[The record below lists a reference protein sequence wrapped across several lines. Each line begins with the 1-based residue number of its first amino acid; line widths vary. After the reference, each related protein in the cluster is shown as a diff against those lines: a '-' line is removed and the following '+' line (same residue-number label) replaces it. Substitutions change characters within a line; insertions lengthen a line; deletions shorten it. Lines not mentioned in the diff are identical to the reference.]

1 MFPGELRFLV
11 RERHHISIGLRLRCY
26 ILLCP
31 LFLFHELLPL
41 NRGFLCK
48 HLSRWTNALPVAD
61 CVFSGFTAKESPA
74 VIHYFALFPVFPAL
88 LIIIFFYSCP
98 LGIVCPK
105 YILRAS
111 SCLRLFF
118 QGILARQYNN
128 DLFMFLFLLGDCKL
142 LESRNHVIF
151 FVIFTLVPDI
161 K

>member
-74 VIHYFALFPVFPAL
+74 QSYITLHCFPSFQLYL
-88 LIIIFFYSCP
+88 L
-98 LGIVCPK
+98 
-105 YILRAS
+105 
-111 SCLRLFF
+111 LFF
-118 QGILARQYNN
+118 FILAPWGLYAPNISLEPHPVSGCFFREFWQDNIIMTYLCSCSFWETVNC
-128 DLFMFLFLLGDCKL
+128 LKVGTMSYFLLYL
-142 LESRNHVIF
+142 
-151 FVIFTLVPDI
+151 P
-161 K
+161 